1 MIFRLD
7 GKRMIEN
14 LFNRIYDKFKIHFY
28 RNVFEKLQS
37 GELPLT
43 TLETLCIEIIYAL
56 DRPTVSEFAKFV
68 GISRPNAAY
77 KINSLARKGYLRK
90 MQSSEDKR
98 EYYLEV
104 TEKYLEYYNISSR
117 YMKLV
122 MDRIEQRF
130 TREELETLNR
140 IMDVTNRE
148 LMPEVSIKR

>member
-1 MIFRLD
+1 
-7 GKRMIEN
+7 MIEN

-28 RNVFEKLQS
+28 RNVFEKIQS

-56 DRPTVSEFAKFV
+56 DRPTVSEFATYV

-77 KINSLARKGYLRK
+77 KINSLVRKGYLRK
-90 MQSSEDKR
+90 VQSTEDKR

-104 TEKYLEYYNISSR
+104 TDKYLEYYDISSR
-117 YMKLV
+117 YMKVV
-122 MDRIEQRF
+122 MQRIEQRF
-130 TREELETLNR
+130 SPEELEILNR

-148 LMPEVSIKR
+148 LMPEVDIKN